1 MVLWRATVVGTVRIG
16 PAKNNYDVCELAL
29 RNPRMSRIALPA
41 PETFR
46 AVEILLGGRTV
57 LRAKSHSTL
66 DWIEIIR
73 QGLPAAAVES
83 MLKAIQLSQSDLA
96 RALDIPERTLARR
109 KREGVLNREESAK
122 LLRLARVV
130 GRANEVFEKPEAAVH
145 WLKAGNASL
154 GGQTPLSLLD
164 TDIGAENVFDTLGRI
179 EHGVFA

>member
-1 MVLWRATVVGTVRIG
+1 
-16 PAKNNYDVCELAL
+16 
-29 RNPRMSRIALPA
+29 MSSIALPA
-41 PETFR
+41 RETFR
-46 AVEILLGGRTV
+46 AVETLLGGRTV
-57 LRAKSHSTL
+57 LRAKSHSAL

-83 MLKAIQLSQSDLA
+83 LLKAVELSQSDLA

-109 KREGVLNREESAK
+109 KREGLLNSEESAK

-130 GRANEVFEKPEAAVH
+130 GRANEVFEKPEPAVH

-164 TDIGAENVFDTLGRI
+164 TDIGAESVLDTLGRI

>member
-1 MVLWRATVVGTVRIG
+1 
-16 PAKNNYDVCELAL
+16 
-29 RNPRMSRIALPA
+29 MSGIALPA

-46 AVEILLGGRTV
+46 AVETLLGGRTV
-57 LRAKSHSTL
+57 LRLKPPSTL
-66 DWIEIIR
+66 DWSELIR

-122 LLRLARVV
+122 LLWLARVV
-130 GRANEVFEKPEAAVH
+130 DRANEVFEKPEAAIH

-154 GGQTPLSLLD
+154 GGQT
-164 TDIGAENVFDTLGRI
+164 R
-179 EHGVFA
+179 